1 MRDIENFLLNSWGKK
16 PLTDLQQEVNIDL
29 YSLLTVAYK
38 IGLHKISTP
47 SIKRRWTSDE
57 DKFLEDNASTLT
69 IPEAS
74 NLLYRSRYATYQR
87 VKYLQLEQMINR
99 K

>member
-1 MRDIENFLLNSWGKK
+1 VRDIENFLLENWGKK
-16 PLTDLQQEVNIDL
+16 PLTDLQREANIDL
-29 YSLLTVAYK
+29 YSLLTIAYK
-38 IGLHKISTP
+38 MGLHKISTP
-47 SIKRRWTSDE
+47 TIRRRWTADE

-69 IPEAS
+69 TSEAS

-87 VKYLQLEQMINR
+87 IKYLQLEQMINR